1 MALDTVL
8 FVSVLP
14 RIVCIVGPTSSGKT
28 ALSFEVAKKFNGE
41 IINADARQIYR
52 RFVIGTG
59 QPTLEEQ
66 QGIPHHLFGFLGP
79 ERTYS
84 VAEWKQAAL
93 ERIQAITGRGKLPVL
108 VGGTGLYIQSL
119 VDNFE
124 PPAVEPQ
131 PALRAELQALSH
143 EALIQRLEE
152 EDADAVTWIDL
163 KNRRRVERALEVV
176 LVTGKSFKDQR
187 LQGEPLVEAILLG
200 VQRSSDELRERINR
214 SIDQMIALGWKEEVK
229 QLHASGI
236 PWDAPAMT
244 SIGYR
249 ELGLVVRGELDGATA
264 IERIR
269 FATWQYAKRQIT
281 WFKRDERIEWCT
293 TKDEA
298 CELVTEF
305 RGE

>member
-108 VGGTGLYIQSL
+108 VGGTGL
-119 VDNFE
+119 
-124 PPAVEPQ
+124 
-131 PALRAELQALSH
+131 
-143 EALIQRLEE
+143 
-152 EDADAVTWIDL
+152 
-163 KNRRRVERALEVV
+163 
-176 LVTGKSFKDQR
+176 
-187 LQGEPLVEAILLG
+187 
-200 VQRSSDELRERINR
+200 
-214 SIDQMIALGWKEEVK
+214 
-229 QLHASGI
+229 
-236 PWDAPAMT
+236 
-244 SIGYR
+244 
-249 ELGLVVRGELDGATA
+249 
-264 IERIR
+264 
-269 FATWQYAKRQIT
+269 
-281 WFKRDERIEWCT
+281 
-293 TKDEA
+293 
-298 CELVTEF
+298 
-305 RGE
+305 